1 MRVETVTGRNMS
13 EVKWKIKNRYGDDAI
28 IIHQSPKKRW
38 HFSLFQPRVEVTV
51 GIDDS
56 ASKNGLDTISTA
68 EIRRKNEELKKR
80 LQQQLEE
87 QNEAAE
93 RFRRQIMEL
102 AKQAPDEEVTPASS
116 QRHALSVYQTAG
128 AADAPPGSQNDSVK
142 TAVEEIRRVS
152 EPSLSQEQM
161 LRMVQEELEKRI
173 GSKLDQIINE
183 VRQNQGLKSYDEPFG
198 TIYRHML
205 ACDFDWTL
213 AQSITERILR
223 DYPELRGAS
232 LEEVWAVT
240 EEMLGHLIG
249 TASPASVKPGEL
261 RVLAFLGPTG
271 VGKTTTIAKLAA
283 DFKMNKRLN
292 VGLITADTY
301 RIAAVEQLRTYA
313 KLIDVPLEVVRS
325 GEEARS
331 AVQRMRHMNV
341 ILIDTAGRSP
351 KNREQMQELQELIE
365 RTRPDES
372 YLVLSATTRP
382 REMYETYQRFRVVN
396 PNKLIFTKLDEGTAF
411 GGIAT
416 LIAKST
422 LPIGYVTTGQQVPDD
437 IQVPDTRTLVSHI
450 LGKVQVDPS

>member
-1 MRVETVTGRNMS
+1 
-13 EVKWKIKNRYGDDAI
+13 
-28 IIHQSPKKRW
+28 
-38 HFSLFQPRVEVTV
+38 
-51 GIDDS
+51 
-56 ASKNGLDTISTA
+56 
-68 EIRRKNEELKKR
+68 
-80 LQQQLEE
+80 
-87 QNEAAE
+87 
-93 RFRRQIMEL
+93 
-102 AKQAPDEEVTPASS
+102 
-116 QRHALSVYQTAG
+116 
-128 AADAPPGSQNDSVK
+128 
-142 TAVEEIRRVS
+142 
-152 EPSLSQEQM
+152 
-161 LRMVQEELEKRI
+161 
-173 GSKLDQIINE
+173 
-183 VRQNQGLKSYDEPFG
+183 
-198 TIYRHML
+198 ML

-411 GGIAT
+411 GESP
-416 LIAKST
+416 L
-422 LPIGYVTTGQQVPDD
+422 
-437 IQVPDTRTLVSHI
+437 
-450 LGKVQVDPS
+450 

>member
-1 MRVETVTGRNMS
+1 
-13 EVKWKIKNRYGDDAI
+13 
-28 IIHQSPKKRW
+28 
-38 HFSLFQPRVEVTV
+38 
-51 GIDDS
+51 
-56 ASKNGLDTISTA
+56 
-68 EIRRKNEELKKR
+68 
-80 LQQQLEE
+80 
-87 QNEAAE
+87 
-93 RFRRQIMEL
+93 
-102 AKQAPDEEVTPASS
+102 
-116 QRHALSVYQTAG
+116 
-128 AADAPPGSQNDSVK
+128 
-142 TAVEEIRRVS
+142 
-152 EPSLSQEQM
+152 
-161 LRMVQEELEKRI
+161 
-173 GSKLDQIINE
+173 
-183 VRQNQGLKSYDEPFG
+183 
-198 TIYRHML
+198 
-205 ACDFDWTL
+205 
-213 AQSITERILR
+213 
-223 DYPELRGAS
+223 
-232 LEEVWAVT
+232 
-240 EEMLGHLIG
+240 
-249 TASPASVKPGEL
+249 
-261 RVLAFLGPTG
+261 
-271 VGKTTTIAKLAA
+271 
-283 DFKMNKRLN
+283 MNKRLN